1 MGVFQHLA
9 GRFRPLHY
17 LLAALIAVPALP
29 IQGHAQAD
37 EATIKNIVFK
47 VTGSV
52 VEVYYDLVAQ
62 PGHTWV
68 VTLTLKRRFAKGFI
82 YLPLEVSGDVGRRV
96 AAGENRKIRW
106 NIATEFPEGLP
117 GEDCF
122 FAVDAVPDTDVESG
136 ISTTYWIAG
145 GAAVAGGILTVIL
158 LSKGSKAVP
167 PQPAGAFPSPPGRP

>member
-1 MGVFQHLA
+1 MGVIQHLA

-17 LLAALIAVPALP
+17 VLAALIAVPALP
-29 IQGHAQAD
+29 VQVHAQGD
-37 EATIKNIVFK
+37 EPTIKNIVFK

-52 VEVYYDLVAQ
+52 VEIYYDLIAP
-62 PGHTWV
+62 PGHTWS

-96 AAGENRKIRW
+96 VAGENRKITW
-106 NIATEFPEGLP
+106 NLATEFPQGLP

-122 FAVDAVPDTDVESG
+122 FAVDAVQETDVEGG

-145 GAAVAGGILTVIL
+145 GAAVVGGVLAIV
-158 LSKGSKAVP
+158 LSKGSKTGPVTP
-167 PQPAGAFPSPPGRP
+167 VGVFPSPPGRP